1 MLLTGIVGVMGTDWW
16 VSRGYFW
23 CSSRFEI
30 ALVHVLTDLGWY
42 KRWALFTAGVFK
54 VNGPFACVA
63 LLSCNRSYGGVHG

>member
-1 MLLTGIVGVMGTDWW
+1 MGRGVYLW
-16 VSRGYFW
+16 VCRRQLW
-23 CSSRFEI
+23 CSSMIEI
-30 ALVHVLTDLGWY
+30 LLLNLLMDLGWY